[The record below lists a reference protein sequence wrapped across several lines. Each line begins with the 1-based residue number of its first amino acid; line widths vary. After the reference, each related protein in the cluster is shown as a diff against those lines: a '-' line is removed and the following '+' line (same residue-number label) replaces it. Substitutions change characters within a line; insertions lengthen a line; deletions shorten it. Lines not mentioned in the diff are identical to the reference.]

1 MSLRA
6 KACLFAHL
14 ICHLKECLFAR
25 HQSSLTMRVN
35 KQRFRRPQAAD
46 PGTRVRPV
54 FEDFHLLR
62 MEGHYEYPRH
72 RHTNYEVILVDRGPY
87 RCELNGEQLTLV
99 DGQVLVLKPGD
110 WHQDHLRD
118 GQRHYVLHFRLTGSP
133 TGEPALPLFRDDVRP
148 AAQVCTGDY
157 SRDAFIM
164 RELRREA
171 EEEARHSPAVQDSLL
186 EALFWRLVRG
196 LPESNLSDAFRRLP
210 RAEAQ
215 REAIAAVFHR
225 HLRGNPT
232 VVELAAEARMSPRHL
247 TTLCREMFSAG
258 PARYLLQLK
267 LRRAEEMLRYRGQR
281 VKEVSEALGFANP
294 YHFSRAFSRVLGYA
308 PSRCG

>member
-1 MSLRA
+1 MHIYLRN
-6 KACLFAHL
+6 CYSIGVHIYFRGTQTQPML
-14 ICHLKECLFAR
+14 
-25 HQSSLTMRVN
+25 VN

-46 PGTRVRPV
+46 PGTRIRPV
-54 FEDFHLLR
+54 FEDFHLLT
-62 MEGHYEYPRH
+62 MEGDYEYPRH

-87 RCELNGEQLTLV
+87 RCELNREQLTLV

-118 GQRHYVLHFRLTGSP
+118 GQRHYVLHFRLTGALP
-133 TGEPALPLFRDDVRP
+133 GEPVLPLFREDIP
-148 AAQVCTGDY
+148 PSGQICAGDY

-171 EEEARHSPAVQDSLL
+171 EEEARHSPAIQDSLL

-196 LPESNLSDAFRRLP
+196 LPESNLSEAFRRLP
-210 RAEAQ
+210 QAEAQ

-232 VVELAAEARMSPRHL
+232 VVELAVDAKMSPRHL
-247 TTLCREMFSAG
+247 TTLCREMFAEG
-258 PARYLLQLK
+258 PARFLLQLK
-267 LRRAEEMLRYRGQR
+267 LRRAEELLRYRGQS

-294 YHFSRAFSRVLGYA
+294 YHFSRVFKRVYGRP
-308 PSRCG
+308 PSQR